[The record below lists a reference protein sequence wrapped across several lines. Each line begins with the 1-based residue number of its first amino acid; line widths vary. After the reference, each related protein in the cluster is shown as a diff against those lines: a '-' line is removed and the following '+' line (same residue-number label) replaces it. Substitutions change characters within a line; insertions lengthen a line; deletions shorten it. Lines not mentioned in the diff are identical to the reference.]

1 MEDYFSFQGLNQPFQ
16 LPPGFLSLGVG
27 ATGGVDYST
36 SPSLLPMAAPPIP
49 MAPPLRSSPQ
59 LPDEI
64 LEDIFV
70 LLPPDDPARLLWA
83 ALACKRFAR
92 LIAGRDFRHRY
103 RQHNS
108 REPPMLG
115 FLANLIDNAG
125 ITRFIPTTIGGGHSS
140 FRPVLADHDRY
151 RAHDACHG
159 RVLLTQITGLLP
171 GKSKDADVLV
181 VWNPT
186 TGELQRLPL
195 LPRRRHVLYWNAAIL
210 CGDATAACGH
220 IDCHPGPFTVVFISM
235 EAYAMFSYVYSSNT
249 HAWSVTSLADLP
261 DDILHESSRG
271 ALARNA
277 LYFMLR
283 DETFV
288 LKYNLATSIISQIAV
303 PQRPDGRSLLL
314 MTMEDGG
321 LGFADVDFFGHD
333 LRLWAMEDDHP
344 EGVGWILRTVISLSE
359 HLPPR
364 ALRSSPDA
372 VAFAEVVGVIFL
384 STSDGLYTFDL
395 KTRKGNR
402 IMSNRF
408 YDIVPYVSFYT
419 PALKAALPSSGEGS
433 SADNVVDASFA
444 QLPDDIL
451 HERSQGA
458 LARNMLYFMLH
469 DGTYICTQV
478 RSSDEDHLSGCH
490 TTKA

>member
-1 MEDYFSFQGLNQPFQ
+1 
-16 LPPGFLSLGVG
+16 
-27 ATGGVDYST
+27 
-36 SPSLLPMAAPPIP
+36 
-49 MAPPLRSSPQ
+49 
-59 LPDEI
+59 
-64 LEDIFV
+64 
-70 LLPPDDPARLLWA
+70 
-83 ALACKRFAR
+83 
-92 LIAGRDFRHRY
+92 
-103 RQHNS
+103 
-108 REPPMLG
+108 
-115 FLANLIDNAG
+115 
-125 ITRFIPTTIGGGHSS
+125 
-140 FRPVLADHDRY
+140 
-151 RAHDACHG
+151 
-159 RVLLTQITGLLP
+159 
-171 GKSKDADVLV
+171 
-181 VWNPT
+181 
-186 TGELQRLPL
+186 
-195 LPRRRHVLYWNAAIL
+195 
-210 CGDATAACGH
+210 
-220 IDCHPGPFTVVFISM
+220 
-235 EAYAMFSYVYSSNT
+235 MFSYVYSSNT

-283 DETFV
+283 DETYV
-288 LKYNLATSIISQIAV
+288 LKYDLATSIISQIAV

-372 VAFAEVVGVIFL
+372 VAFAEVAGVIFL

-419 PALKAALPSSGEGS
+419 PGTTTCPLLFFFLLALYRFEQYLPFIVVADEIGPIFAWNLFILYCICYGHTLNASTLILCYGMGS
-433 SADNVVDASFA
+433 T
-444 QLPDDIL
+444 LL
-451 HERSQGA
+451 HSLMLVYVIKEHRS
-458 LARNMLYFMLH
+458 
-469 DGTYICTQV
+469 I
-478 RSSDEDHLSGCH
+478 SDVF
-490 TTKA
+490 